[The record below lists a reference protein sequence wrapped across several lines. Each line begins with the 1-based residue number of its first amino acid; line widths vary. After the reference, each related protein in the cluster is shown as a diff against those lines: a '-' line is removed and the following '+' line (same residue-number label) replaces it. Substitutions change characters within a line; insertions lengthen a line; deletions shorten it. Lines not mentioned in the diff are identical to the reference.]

1 MNIPDPPS
9 EYSSQYQSELN
20 NELRDLEDFSVKINK
35 DNYLQQGSIILLDT
49 AVANKYYKLKVT
61 NGTLGVTEV
70 INDPYA

>member
-9 EYSSQYQSELN
+9 EYSAQYQSELN
-20 NELRDLEDFSVKINK
+20 NELRDLEDFSIKINK

-49 AVANKYYKLKVT
+49 AVKNKYYKLTVT
-61 NGTLGVTEV
+61 SGTLGVTEV

>member
-9 EYSSQYQSELN
+9 EYSAQYQSELN
-20 NELRDLEDFSVKINK
+20 NELRDLEDFSIKINK

-49 AVANKYYKLKVT
+49 AVTDKYYKLKVT